1 MALLLTASLLAL
13 LLPGSGLTE
22 AEIEQALAGKVPARS
37 EPFITPAGLATGRGI
52 GAIAIDRPVAEVW
65 STLLRFEDRAE
76 YFPRLLS
83 VTVLNRTPSRV
94 HVRQEVDASVRKVKY
109 TAFYDLDEEKHVI
122 HWTLDTSAPDNGIK
136 GVDGNYL
143 LYEVAPG
150 RTLLVY
156 RTWLDSGLKVPGFI
170 QRYIAVHSIPNLL
183 RAIKQ
188 RVESGG
194 TWKKK

>member
-37 EPFITPAGLATGRGI
+37 EPFTTPEGLATGRGI
-52 GAIAIDRPVAEVW
+52 GAIAIERPIAEVW
-65 STLLRFEDRAE
+65 DTLARFEDRAE
-76 YFPRLLS
+76 YVPRLLS
-83 VTVLNRTPSRV
+83 VTVLDRTPSRI
-94 HVRQEVDASVRKVKY
+94 HVRQEIDASVRKVKY
-109 TAFYDLDEEKHVI
+109 TAFYDLDAEKRTI
-122 HWTLDTSAPDNGIK
+122 HWTLDKSAPDNGIK
-136 GVDGNYL
+136 GVDGTYA
-143 LYEVAPG
+143 LYEVGAG

-156 RTWLDSGLKVPGFI
+156 RTWLDSGLKVPQFI
-170 QRYIAVHSIPNLL
+170 QRYVAVHSIPNLL